1 VGRIAAQTDDLL
13 RNLRRVPVRLDR
25 KKRLAVKRLVLD

>member
-13 RNLRRVPVRLDR
+13 RDLRRVPARLDR
-25 KKRLAVKRLVLD
+25 RKRLAVKRLVLN